1 MFLKTKQLFISSL
14 VTMSMVGCANV
25 NEGLNTL
32 NNGLA
37 TVNQI
42 LGAPNTTTGQSTSAP
57 NLARITTA
65 QTNLISQNINKGQQ
79 QASAKM
85 RIAITEASP
94 NIEKVI
100 RFISCYPNFNPQ
112 KFLNQYEAPNEDPF
126 ITHTPISRMQYH
138 PKTQCVSVVRFQ
150 DWSMPAANALKFQV
164 VYQSDSSGESNTQ
177 KYEMVK
183 QPSGEWLYKRTW

>member
-1 MFLKTKQLFISSL
+1 MPFKSKNL
-14 VTMSMVGCANV
+14 VGCCMVLTLTACASV
-25 NEGLNTL
+25 NDGLNTL
-32 NNGLA
+32 NSGLA

-42 LGAPNTTTGQSTSAP
+42 LGAPTTAQNTSVP
-57 NLARITTA
+57 NLARITTT

-79 QASAKM
+79 QSSAKM
-85 RIAITEASP
+85 RSAITEASP

-100 RFISCYPNFNPQ
+100 RFISCYPDFNPQ
-112 KFLNQYEAPNEDPF
+112 RFLNQYEAPNEDPF